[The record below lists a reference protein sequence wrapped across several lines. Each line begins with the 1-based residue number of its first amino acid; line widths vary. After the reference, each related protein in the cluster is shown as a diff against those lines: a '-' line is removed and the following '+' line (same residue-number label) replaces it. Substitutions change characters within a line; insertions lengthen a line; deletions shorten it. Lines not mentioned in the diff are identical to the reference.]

1 MKKISQQQ
9 AELIVAAS
17 NEGLTDFPPAALEK
31 DILLTEV
38 LFAIQNNNLYESN
51 LLQPVFGGGTSLI
64 KGFSIIRRMSEDLD
78 FKIISR
84 NQDPAN
90 LNKPEL
96 GLLRDS
102 IRDTLEAEGF
112 SIEAEDTKDSRRYFN
127 FKLGYES
134 GFDSV
139 TSLRSHIQVE
149 FTCSRLSVDPQ
160 LQNISTLL
168 YRDSAISNPLNF
180 EILCV
185 DPSQTA
191 AEKIIGLLRSVEDI
205 RTGTD
210 DRLVRHIYD
219 LHQLK
224 EFGLNGKNL
233 ANAVAAAISEDAIR
247 FKSTYPIGLIIAP
260 GDYLKSSMSELRG
273 IENLNRIYQSFVTE
287 LISGEAVTLEVA
299 LSSLQELVKQL

>member
-90 LNKPEL
+90 FNRPEL

-102 IRDTLEAEGF
+102 IGATFEAEGF
-112 SIEAEDTKDSRRYFN
+112 SIESADSKDSRRYFN

-139 TSLRSHIQVE
+139 TSLRSNIQVE
-149 FTCSRLSVDPQ
+149 FTCSRLSVEPK
-160 LQNISTLL
+160 LKNISTLL
-168 YRDSAISNPLNF
+168 YRDSAITSPLNF

-205 RTGTD
+205 RTGAD

-219 LHQLK
+219 LHQLN
-224 EFGLNGKNL
+224 EFGLNRKNL
-233 ANAVAAAISEDAIR
+233 ANAVAAAVSEDAIR
-247 FKSTYPIGLIIAP
+247 FKSAYLQELITAP
-260 GDYLKSSMSELRG
+260 GDYLKRSMAELVG
-273 IENLNRIYQSFVTE
+273 IDNLDRIYQSFVTD
-287 LISGEAVTLEVA
+287 LISGVAVTLEVA
-299 LSSLQELVKQL
+299 LGSLHELVKQL

>member
-112 SIEAEDTKDSRRYFN
+112 SIEADHPAGGGGRDHCPNARP
-127 FKLGYES
+127 S
-134 GFDSV
+134 GG
-139 TSLRSHIQVE
+139 H
-149 FTCSRLSVDPQ
+149 
-160 LQNISTLL
+160 
-168 YRDSAISNPLNF
+168 
-180 EILCV
+180 
-185 DPSQTA
+185 
-191 AEKIIGLLRSVEDI
+191 
-205 RTGTD
+205 
-210 DRLVRHIYD
+210 
-219 LHQLK
+219 
-224 EFGLNGKNL
+224 
-233 ANAVAAAISEDAIR
+233 
-247 FKSTYPIGLIIAP
+247 
-260 GDYLKSSMSELRG
+260 
-273 IENLNRIYQSFVTE
+273 
-287 LISGEAVTLEVA
+287 
-299 LSSLQELVKQL
+299 